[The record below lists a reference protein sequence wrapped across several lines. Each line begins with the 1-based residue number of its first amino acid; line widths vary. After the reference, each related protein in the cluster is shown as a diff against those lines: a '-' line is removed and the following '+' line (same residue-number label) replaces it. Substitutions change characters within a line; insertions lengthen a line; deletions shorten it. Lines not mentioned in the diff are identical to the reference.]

1 VIGVDI
7 DVDLIQQCG
16 RTVQQAFSLQ
26 KPSKSQAEP
35 PAERSRK
42 KRKLLNGNR
51 AGQAEEPVSE
61 GQLHY
66 FPACFPAL
74 YGSVPIAGTSQSAI
88 SEGHGAAQEAEGGRK
103 RSKGSKNS
111 SEAPT
116 QKFPRNL
123 VFYAANWA
131 EEEIETD
138 ANRYD
143 VILA

>member
-1 VIGVDI
+1 MIGVDI

-26 KPSKSQAEP
+26 KPSISQAEP
-35 PAERSRK
+35 SAEKSRK

-74 YGSVPIAGTSQSAI
+74 YGSVPIAGTSQSAV
-88 SEGHGAAQEAEGGRK
+88 SEGHGAVQDAEGGRK

>member
-1 VIGVDI
+1 MDI

-26 KPSKSQAEP
+26 KPSVSQTEP
-35 PAERSRK
+35 PADKSRK
-42 KRKLLNGNR
+42 KRKLLNGDR
-51 AGQAEEPVSE
+51 AGQAEEPISE
-61 GQLHY
+61 GQLHH

-74 YGSVPIAGTSQSAI
+74 YGSIPIAGTSQSAI
-88 SEGHGAAQEAEGGRK
+88 SEGRGAAQEAEGSRK
-103 RSKGSKNS
+103 RFKGSKNS
-111 SEAPT
+111 SEAPA
-116 QKFPRNL
+116 QRFPRNL

-138 ANRYD
+138 ASRYD